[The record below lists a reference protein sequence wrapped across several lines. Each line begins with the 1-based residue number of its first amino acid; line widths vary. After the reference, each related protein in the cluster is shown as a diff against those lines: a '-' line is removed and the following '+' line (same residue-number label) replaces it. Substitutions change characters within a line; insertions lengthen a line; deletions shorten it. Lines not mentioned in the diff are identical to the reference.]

1 MFLLLSNETSLK
13 KAFAIITVHRNGKI
27 LEKNYSTIINI
38 GNKGD
43 SILYCR
49 LSLRFLFTLD
59 RRVFNGAFRVSR
71 VYLKIFKNKRK
82 RLFSILSLIN

>member
-49 LSLRFLFTLD
+49 LLLRFLFTID
-59 RRVFNGAFRVSR
+59 RREVLIEGSINYVGFPMVPTESVVF
-71 VYLKIFKNKRK
+71 I
-82 RLFSILSLIN
+82 

>member
-43 SILYCR
+43 SILYYR
-49 LSLRFLFTLD
+49 LLLRFLFTLD
-59 RRVFNGAFRVSR
+59 RRDF
-71 VYLKIFKNKRK
+71 FKVLLTTWASQWCLQSQSC
-82 RLFSILSLIN
+82 LFENI

>member
-13 KAFAIITVHRNGKI
+13 KAFAIITVHRNDKI

-49 LSLRFLFTLD
+49 LLLRFLFTID
-59 RRVFNGAFRVSR
+59 RRDF
-71 VYLKIFKNKRK
+71 FKV
-82 RLFSILSLIN
+82 LLTT

>member
-49 LSLRFLFTLD
+49 LNYVGFPMVPSESV
-59 RRVFNGAFRVSR
+59 VF
-71 VYLKIFKNKRK
+71 I
-82 RLFSILSLIN
+82 